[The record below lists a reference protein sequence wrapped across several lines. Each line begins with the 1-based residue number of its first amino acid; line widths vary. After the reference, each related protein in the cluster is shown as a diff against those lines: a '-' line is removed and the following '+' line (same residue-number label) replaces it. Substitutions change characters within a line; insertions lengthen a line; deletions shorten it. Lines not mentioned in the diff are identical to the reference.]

1 MRRASEVE
9 MAEFCLFR
17 HRRNLNNKVL
27 PSVWKLASKF
37 GIQIL
42 PRERNSQIS
51 TISSL
56 APCSDRLSALFSL
69 LDEHLQGSNPLYSNP
84 SSVLLQSGFAAF
96 VPTVQ
101 SPLIPRWMVTYAT
114 SNGVVVTGQFQFPS
128 RSLITLSRFFSHQ
141 TII

>member
-1 MRRASEVE
+1 M
-9 MAEFCLFR
+9 
-17 HRRNLNNKVL
+17 
-27 PSVWKLASKF
+27 KF
-37 GIQIL
+37 GIQIP

-69 LDEHLQGSNPLYSNP
+69 QDEQLQGSNPLYSNP

-114 SNGVVVTGQFQFPS
+114 SNGVVVTGQFQS
-128 RSLITLSRFFSHQ
+128 LLLSLIHMPRFSFLSSN
-141 TII
+141 